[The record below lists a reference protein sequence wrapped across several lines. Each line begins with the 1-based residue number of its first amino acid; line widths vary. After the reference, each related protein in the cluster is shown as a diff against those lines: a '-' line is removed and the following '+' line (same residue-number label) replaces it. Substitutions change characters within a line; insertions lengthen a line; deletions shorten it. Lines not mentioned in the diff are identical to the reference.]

1 MPPKQISG
9 KGRTLA
15 EPSFAQTTLQAF
27 TNKENRSVVTAVGMF
42 AVSYPSQTRMD
53 REEWSSMHED
63 VKRNVGQ
70 RESDRLWSAVLGK
83 IVANDHFI
91 DWRRISA

>member
-42 AVSYPSQTRMD
+42 AVSYPSQIWMD
-53 REEWSSMHED
+53 REERSSTHVDMET
-63 VKRNVGQ
+63 NVRA
-70 RESDRLWSAVLGK
+70 RESDRLWSAALGK
-83 IVANDHFI
+83 IVANGFYV

>member
-42 AVSYPSQTRMD
+42 AVSDP
-53 REEWSSMHED
+53 
-63 VKRNVGQ
+63 
-70 RESDRLWSAVLGK
+70 AVLERVDKHIEREGE
-83 IVANDHFI
+83 DHW
-91 DWRRISA
+91 D